1 MNTMNTTNALR
12 NATDRKL
19 HRATAAWLWCP
30 AKMNRVAWMSILLA
44 TMVASSA
51 LGVAGCGPKNG
62 SAIEPVTTATPT
74 VQLSPLQRRQRAA
87 CAALGP
93 TLTKCA
99 VADVRASMS
108 AAELAKLDIAH
119 TAPKHT
125 EVFID
130 ECNAEQYSSRQV
142 RVLEVC
148 FREES
153 ECDLLTEC
161 LANIKPVTPPATP

>member
-1 MNTMNTTNALR
+1 MIATK
-12 NATDRKL
+12 NATGRAL
-19 HRATAAWLWCP
+19 HRATAALLRCP
-30 AKMNRVAWMSILLA
+30 PKMNRAAWMSMLLA
-44 TMVASSA
+44 TVALGTSA
-51 LGVAGCGPKNG
+51 LGMTGCGPKN
-62 SAIEPVTTATPT
+62 SPATEPVVTATPT
-74 VQLSPLQRRQRAA
+74 VQVSPLQRRQRAA

-93 TLTKCA
+93 ALTKCA
-99 VADVRASMS
+99 VADARASMS